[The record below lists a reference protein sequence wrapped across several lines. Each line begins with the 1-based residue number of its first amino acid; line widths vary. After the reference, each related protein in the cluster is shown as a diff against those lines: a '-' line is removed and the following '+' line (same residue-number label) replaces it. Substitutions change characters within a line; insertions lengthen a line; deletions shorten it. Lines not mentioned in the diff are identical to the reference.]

1 MKKSLVLVVV
11 LGMFMVGCST
21 TELVDSQP
29 LNPPFPVLASSVG
42 DGSGVNLIAESDA
55 TLTASSPEGL
65 GLDELRGSAI
75 LSQRSVYFDFNQYV
89 VKDKFMEAIAAH
101 ADYLSQ
107 HPGVRMMINGNADY
121 RGSHEYNLS
130 LGQKRAVAVKEALN
144 TYGADDSQIETI
156 SFGEEYANQEC
167 TGAQCGEDRR
177 ADIAYEVE

>member
-1 MKKSLVLVVV
+1 MNKSLLVVALSGV
-11 LGMFMVGCST
+11 LMAGCST

-29 LNPPFPVLASSVG
+29 LNPPFPELASSVG
-42 DGSGVNLIAESDA
+42 DGSAVNLIAESDA
-55 TLTASSPEGL
+55 ALTGSGLSL
-65 GLDELRGSAI
+65 GLNKLRGSAV

-89 VKDKFMEAIAAH
+89 VKDEFMEAIATH
-101 ADYLSQ
+101 ASYLSQ
-107 HPGVRMMINGNADY
+107 HPDVRMVINGNADY

-144 TYGADDSQIETI
+144 TYGADDSQIETV

>member
-1 MKKSLVLVVV
+1 MNKYLLVVAVTGV
-11 LGMFMVGCST
+11 LMAGCST

-29 LNPPFPVLASSVG
+29 LNPPFPELASSVG
-42 DGSGVNLIAESDA
+42 DGSEVNLTGAEVLS
-55 TLTASSPEGL
+55 L
-65 GLDELRGSAI
+65 GLNELRGSAV
-75 LSQRSVYFDFNQYV
+75 LSQRSVYFDFNKYV
-89 VKDKFMEAIAAH
+89 VKDEFMEAIAAH
-101 ADYLSQ
+101 ASYLSQ
-107 HPGVRMMINGNADY
+107 HPDVRMVINGNADY

-144 TYGADDSQIETI
+144 TYGADDSQIETV